1 MKDGLKA
8 GTFTEVSPYPYPLP
22 LTPAPA
28 PAPTPT
34 PNLHGGLEAR
44 GARRAGRGARQPAQ
58 QVLQAALVRALLHMR
73 YAAESAPGRTTVV
86 AKYGI
91 YHPSLGTVAC
101 CVVQFALLLPTRV

>member
-1 MKDGLKA
+1 MTSKG
-8 GTFTEVSPYPYPLP
+8 G
-22 LTPAPA
+22 
-28 PAPTPT
+28 
-34 PNLHGGLEAR
+34 NLHGGLEAR

-101 CVVQFALLLPTRV
+101 CVVQFALLLSSECIQFALLLPPRV